1 MSDQAL
7 EDLLADDVRD
17 VRAAAAAALGDG
29 RRRRSNAARLLEIVH
44 DDCAEVAE
52 IAAATLAAIAP
63 GLVSRAWA
71 PTRTRIRSLRHAA
84 SMLQAGLA

>member
-1 MSDQAL
+1 MCIRDR
-7 EDLLADDVRD
+7 LADDERG
-17 VRAAAAAALGDG
+17 VRAAAASALATVGG
-29 RRRRSNAARLLEIVH
+29 PNNAARLLEIVH

-63 GLVSRAWA
+63 GLVSRVGAEEDA
-71 PTRTRIRSLRHAA
+71 HPKLRHAA